1 MWKYQYPD
9 ELYHWKYISKKRVN
23 GKWRYTYDTDL
34 DNAYKTGEKVKTVES
49 ERFGDNGYVTRA
61 KTVTYKDSN
70 SLFSKTEKVPTH
82 TDLKGVKGENGKF
95 TDLYTERVAM
105 KRSRGVLERSQAKA
119 EKYIAVYY
127 PERYVK
133 KYDQEVEN
141 AGSNERDFFTEFLK
155 KKAGQHH
162 NSNGGQKREK

>member
-1 MWKYQYPD
+1 MWQYQYTD

-23 GKWRYTYDTDL
+23 GKWRYVYYIDL
-34 DNAYKTGEKVKTVES
+34 DNKYKTGEKVKSVES

-82 TDLKGVKGENGKF
+82 TDLKGVKGKNGKF

-105 KRSRGVLERSQAKA
+105 KRSRGILERSQAKA
-119 EKYIAVYY
+119 EKYI
-127 PERYVK
+127 
-133 KYDQEVEN
+133 YD
-141 AGSNERDFFTEFLK
+141 TFLK
-155 KKAGQHH
+155 EGSSFNKFKDKAKNRISKGRDYLK
-162 NSNGGQKREK
+162 SLFD